1 VEPGTTHAEPTDTRS
16 QPAHGGSAWAGPPPG
31 PPGPPT
37 ARTTPPGHMRHRGVV
52 APRHPGVTTAA
63 PAGGHRRGASRGLRL

>member
-37 ARTTPPGHMRHRGVV
+37 ARTTPPGHMRHRVSWHRDTPV
-52 APRHPGVTTAA
+52 SRQPRLQADTA
-63 PAGGHRRGASRGLRL
+63 GARVEGSG